1 MPIVQIDMLPRSV
14 EMKRAI
20 VEKVT
25 QALVESANIPPENVT
40 IILRD
45 MQPENYGKAGKLHC
59 DKK

>member
-1 MPIVQIDMLPRSV
+1 MPIIQIDMLPRSV

-20 VEKVT
+20 VEQVT
-25 QALVESANIPPENVT
+25 QALVEAANVPPENVT

>member
-20 VEKVT
+20 VEKLT
-25 QALVESANIPPENVT
+25 QALVETANIPAENVT

-45 MQPENYGKAGKLHC
+45 MPPENYAKAGKLQC
-59 DKK
+59 DK

>member
-1 MPIVQIDMLPRSV
+1 MPIIQIDMLPRSV

-25 QALVESANIPPENVT
+25 QALVEAANVPPENVT